1 MSYFNHSFIKSFYN
15 TATAAV
21 ANNTLTQNISGGNLA
36 LVQVSDTN
44 VWDTIN
50 PATGSAT
57 TLGWVTTPSTTAYGD
72 SDGLDAKKL
81 VYLVQ
86 GSLLPNDKIGSHG
99 GFRETVKSKGIN
111 VKYITGLWKKTA
123 ASPTVSKI
131 QVIVGPTCA
140 PCGEP
145 LRFRLDVK
153 GSPALRFLNRN
164 AYAIADSEFSL
175 NNSASVCC
183 ANNQEYLD
191 PVVALAKIGAFLIQ
205 DPIIGKFLSTT
216 LSTLNTIRYAADSAT
231 LGTAAS
237 PGGTG
242 VTINQVIVPGTASPY
257 TAETT
262 PTRFASLTL
271 EANTL
276 STLSTNFGFGSFDT
290 RNFYETEPITFSG
303 SVLDETGNPCNNCGT
318 VTTTVGVRPETV
330 GETVVR
336 DLLLTESYMQN
347 PINQGN
353 KDSARMREILGF
365 DAANSYSSISR
376 TATYD
381 VNYIEH
387 VVPRFNNP
395 SSTFDSEQ
403 YLYKIY
409 SPTGT
414 GATTV
419 VDNIMTALSRASGVS
434 YVTSNT

>member
-15 TATAAV
+15 TATSAV
-21 ANNTLTQNISGGNLA
+21 TNNTLTQNISGGNLA

-44 VWDTIN
+44 VWETIN

-57 TLGWVTTPSTTAYGD
+57 TLGWVTPPSSTAYGD
-72 SDGLDAKKL
+72 TDGLDAKKL

-86 GSLLPNDKIGSHG
+86 GSILPNDKIGSHG
-99 GFRETVKSKGIN
+99 GFKETVKSKGIN
-111 VKYITGLWKKTA
+111 VKYITGLWKKSAA
-123 ASPTVSKI
+123 ASTTSKI
-131 QVIVGPTCA
+131 RVIVGPTCA

-175 NNSASVCC
+175 NNNASVCC
-183 ANNQEYLD
+183 ANDQEYLD

-216 LSTLNTIRYAADSAT
+216 LTTAATIHYASTSGG
-231 LGTAAS
+231 LGTIES
-237 PGGTG
+237 PTGTAH
-242 VTINQVIVPGTASPY
+242 TINQVIGTSLSY
-257 TAETT
+257 TPENT
-262 PTRFASLTL
+262 PTRWAALTL

-276 STLSTNFGFGSFDT
+276 SALSTNFGFGSFDT
-290 RNFYETEPITFSG
+290 RDFYETEPITFSG
-303 SVLDETGNPCNNCGT
+303 SILDETGNPCNSCGT
-318 VTTTVGVRPETV
+318 VRTTVGVRPETT

-365 DAANSYSSISR
+365 DASNSYSSISR
-376 TATYD
+376 TTTYD

-409 SPTGT
+409 STGS
-414 GATTV
+414 ATAI
-419 VDNIMTALSRASGVS
+419 VDNMMTALARASGVS

>member
-15 TATAAV
+15 TATSAV
-21 ANNTLTQNISGGNLA
+21 TNNTATQNISGGNLA

-57 TLGWVTTPSTTAYGD
+57 TLGWVTPPNSTAYGT

-86 GSLLPNDKIGSHG
+86 GSILPNDKIGSHG
-99 GFRETVKSKGIN
+99 GFKETVKSKGIN
-111 VKYITGLWKKTA
+111 VKYITGLWKKSAA
-123 ASPTVSKI
+123 ASTTSKI
-131 QVIVGPTCA
+131 RVIVGPTCA

-175 NNSASVCC
+175 NNNASVCC
-183 ANNQEYLD
+183 ANDQEYLD

-216 LSTLNTIRYAADSAT
+216 LTTGAT
-231 LGTAAS
+231 LHYASTSVGLGTIESPTGTAH
-237 PGGTG
+237 
-242 VTINQVIVPGTASPY
+242 TINQVIGTSLSY
-257 TAETT
+257 TPENT
-262 PTRFASLTL
+262 PTRWAALTL

-276 STLSTNFGFGSFDT
+276 ANLSTNFGFGSFDT
-290 RNFYETEPITFSG
+290 RDFYETEPITFAG
-303 SVLDETGNPCNNCGT
+303 SILDETGNPCNNCGT
-318 VTTTVGVRPETV
+318 VRTTVGERPETT

-365 DAANSYSSISR
+365 DASNSYSSISR
-376 TATYD
+376 TTNYD

-403 YLYKIY
+403 YMYKIY
-409 SPTGT
+409 STGS
-414 GATTV
+414 ATTV
-419 VDNIMTALSRASGVS
+419 VDNMMTALAGASGVS

>member
-15 TATAAV
+15 TATSAV
-21 ANNTLTQNISGGNLA
+21 TNNTLTQNISGGNLA

-44 VWDTIN
+44 VWETIN

-57 TLGWVTTPSTTAYGD
+57 TLGWVTPPSSTAYGD
-72 SDGLDAKKL
+72 TDGLDAKKL

-86 GSLLPNDKIGSHG
+86 GSILPNDKIGSHG
-99 GFRETVKSKGIN
+99 GFKETVKSKGIN
-111 VKYITGLWKKTA
+111 VKYITGLWKKSAA
-123 ASPTVSKI
+123 ASTTSKI
-131 QVIVGPTCA
+131 RVIVGPTCA

-175 NNSASVCC
+175 NNNASVCC
-183 ANNQEYLD
+183 ANDQEYLD

-216 LSTLNTIRYAADSAT
+216 LTTGAT
-231 LGTAAS
+231 LHYASTSVGLGTIESPTGTAH
-237 PGGTG
+237 
-242 VTINQVIVPGTASPY
+242 TINQVIGTVTTY
-257 TAETT
+257 TPENT
-262 PTRFASLTL
+262 PTRWAALTL

-276 STLSTNFGFGSFDT
+276 SALSTNFGFGSFDT
-290 RNFYETEPITFSG
+290 RDFYETEPITFSG
-303 SVLDETGNPCNNCGT
+303 SILDETGNPCNSCGT
-318 VTTTVGVRPETV
+318 VRTTVGVRPETT

-365 DAANSYSSISR
+365 DASNSYSSISR
-376 TATYD
+376 TTTYD

-409 SPTGT
+409 STGS
-414 GATTV
+414 ATAI
-419 VDNIMTALSRASGVS
+419 VDNMMTALARASGVS

>member
-15 TATAAV
+15 TATSAV
-21 ANNTLTQNISGGNLA
+21 TNNTATQNISGGNLA

-44 VWDTIN
+44 VWETIN

-57 TLGWVTTPSTTAYGD
+57 TLGWVTPPSSTAYGD
-72 SDGLDAKKL
+72 TDGLDAKKL

-86 GSLLPNDKIGSHG
+86 GSILPNDKIGSHG
-99 GFRETVKSKGIN
+99 GFKETVKSKGIN
-111 VKYITGLWKKTA
+111 VKYITGLWKKSAA
-123 ASPTVSKI
+123 ASTTSKI
-131 QVIVGPTCA
+131 RVIVGPTCA

-175 NNSASVCC
+175 NNNASVCC

-216 LSTLNTIRYAADSAT
+216 LTTTAT
-231 LGTAAS
+231 LHYANTSGELGTIAGPTGTAH
-237 PGGTG
+237 
-242 VTINQVIVPGTASPY
+242 TINNVIGTSPTY
-257 TAETT
+257 TPETT
-262 PTRFASLTL
+262 PTRWAALTL

-276 STLSTNFGFGSFDT
+276 ANLSTNFGFGSFDT
-290 RNFYETEPITFSG
+290 RDFYETEPITFAG
-303 SVLDETGNPCNNCGT
+303 SILDETGNPCNNCGT
-318 VTTTVGVRPETV
+318 VTTTIGVRPETT

-336 DLLLTESYMQN
+336 DLLLTQSYMQN

-365 DAANSYSSISR
+365 DASNSYSSISR
-376 TATYD
+376 TTTYD

-409 SPTGT
+409 SPTST
-414 GATTV
+414 GATAV
-419 VDNIMTALSRASGVS
+419 VDSMMTALSAASGVS

>member
-15 TATAAV
+15 TATSAV
-21 ANNTLTQNISGGNLA
+21 TNNTLTQNISGGNLA

-44 VWDTIN
+44 VWETIN

-57 TLGWVTTPSTTAYGD
+57 TLGWVTPPSSTAYGD
-72 SDGLDAKKL
+72 TDGLDAKKL

-86 GSLLPNDKIGSHG
+86 GSILPNDKIGSHG
-99 GFRETVKSKGIN
+99 GFKETVKSKGIN
-111 VKYITGLWKKTA
+111 VKYITGLWKKSAA
-123 ASPTVSKI
+123 ASTTSKI
-131 QVIVGPTCA
+131 RVIVGPTCA

-175 NNSASVCC
+175 NNNASVCC
-183 ANNQEYLD
+183 ANDQEYLD

-216 LSTLNTIRYAADSAT
+216 LTTGAT
-231 LGTAAS
+231 LHYANTSGELGTITSLGGTA
-237 PGGTG
+237 T
-242 VTINQVIVPGTASPY
+242 TINDVIGTSASY
-257 TAETT
+257 TPQTT
-262 PTRFASLTL
+262 PTRWAALTL

-276 STLSTNFGFGSFDT
+276 ANLSTNFGFGSFDT
-290 RNFYETEPITFSG
+290 RDFYETEPITFAG
-303 SVLDETGNPCNNCGT
+303 SILDETGNPCNNCGT
-318 VTTTVGVRPETV
+318 VRTTEGVRPETT

-336 DLLLTESYMQN
+336 DLLLTQSYMQN

-365 DAANSYSSISR
+365 DASNSYSSISR
-376 TATYD
+376 TTTYD

-409 SPTGT
+409 STGS
-414 GATTV
+414 ATAI
-419 VDNIMTALSRASGVS
+419 VDNMMTALARASGVS

>member
-15 TATAAV
+15 TATSVV
-21 ANNTLTQNISGGNLA
+21 ADNTPTQNISGGNLA

-44 VWDTIN
+44 VWETIN
-50 PATGSAT
+50 PAQGSIT
-57 TLGWVTTPSTTAYGD
+57 TLGWVTPPSSTAYGNTG
-72 SDGLDAKKL
+72 GLDAKKL

-86 GSLLPNDKIGSHG
+86 GSILPNDKIGSHG
-99 GFRETVKSKGIN
+99 GFKETVKSKGIN
-111 VKYITGLWKKTA
+111 VKYITGLWKKSAA
-123 ASPTVSKI
+123 ASTTSKI
-131 QVIVGPTCA
+131 RVIVGPTCA

-175 NNSASVCC
+175 NNNASVCC

-216 LSTLNTIRYAADSAT
+216 ITTTAT
-231 LGTAAS
+231 LHHATTSGGLGSITSPSGTA
-237 PGGTG
+237 
-242 VTINQVIVPGTASPY
+242 VTINDVIGTSPTY
-257 TAETT
+257 TPETT
-262 PTRFASLTL
+262 PTRWAALTL

-276 STLSTNFGFGSFDT
+276 ANLSTNFGFGSFDT
-290 RNFYETEPITFSG
+290 RDFYETEPITFAG
-303 SVLDETGNPCNNCGT
+303 SILDETGNPCNNCGT
-318 VTTTVGVRPETV
+318 VTTTVGVRPETL

-409 SPTGT
+409 STGD
-414 GATTV
+414 ATTV
-419 VDNIMTALSRASGVS
+419 VDNMMTALAGASGVS

>member
-15 TATAAV
+15 TATSAV
-21 ANNTLTQNISGGNLA
+21 TNNTLTQNISGGNLA

-44 VWDTIN
+44 VWETIN

-57 TLGWVTTPSTTAYGD
+57 TLGWVTPPSTTAYGT

-86 GSLLPNDKIGSHG
+86 GSILPNDKIGSHG
-99 GFRETVKSKGIN
+99 GFKETVKSKGIN
-111 VKYITGLWKKTA
+111 VKYITGLWKKSAA
-123 ASPTVSKI
+123 ASTTSKI
-131 QVIVGPTCA
+131 RVIVGPTCA

-175 NNSASVCC
+175 NNNASVCC

-216 LSTLNTIRYAADSAT
+216 LATTAT
-231 LGTAAS
+231 LHYANTSAGLGTIAS
-237 PGGTG
+237 PAGIAPH
-242 VTINQVIVPGTASPY
+242 TINDVIGTSPTY
-257 TAETT
+257 TPETT
-262 PTRFASLTL
+262 PTRWAALTL

-276 STLSTNFGFGSFDT
+276 ANLSTNFGFGSFDT
-290 RNFYETEPITFSG
+290 RDFYETEPITFAG
-303 SVLDETGNPCNNCGT
+303 SILDETGNPCNNCGT
-318 VTTTVGVRPETV
+318 VTTTIGVRPETT

-347 PINQGN
+347 PINRGN

-365 DAANSYSSISR
+365 DASNSYSSISR
-376 TATYD
+376 TTNYD

-409 SPTGT
+409 STT
-414 GATTV
+414 SATTV
-419 VDNIMTALSRASGVS
+419 VDNMMTALAAASGVS

>member
-15 TATAAV
+15 TATSAV
-21 ANNTLTQNISGGNLA
+21 TNNTLTQNISGGNLA

-44 VWDTIN
+44 VWETIN

-57 TLGWVTTPSTTAYGD
+57 TLGWVTPPSSTAYGD
-72 SDGLDAKKL
+72 TDGLDAKKL

-86 GSLLPNDKIGSHG
+86 GSILPNDKIGSHG
-99 GFRETVKSKGIN
+99 GFKETVKSKGIN
-111 VKYITGLWKKTA
+111 VKYITGLWKKSAA
-123 ASPTVSKI
+123 ASTTSKI
-131 QVIVGPTCA
+131 RVIVGPTCA

-175 NNSASVCC
+175 NNNASVCC
-183 ANNQEYLD
+183 ANDQEYLD

-216 LSTLNTIRYAADSAT
+216 LTTGAT
-231 LGTAAS
+231 LHYANTSGELGTITSLGGTA
-237 PGGTG
+237 T
-242 VTINQVIVPGTASPY
+242 TINDVIGTSASY
-257 TAETT
+257 TPQTT
-262 PTRFASLTL
+262 PTRWAALTL

-276 STLSTNFGFGSFDT
+276 ANLSTNFGFGSFDT
-290 RNFYETEPITFSG
+290 RDFYETEPITFAG
-303 SVLDETGNPCNNCGT
+303 SILDETGNPCNNCGT
-318 VTTTVGVRPETV
+318 VTTTIGVRPETT

-336 DLLLTESYMQN
+336 DLLLTQSYMQN

-365 DAANSYSSISR
+365 DASNSYSSISR
-376 TATYD
+376 TTTYD

-409 SPTGT
+409 STGS
-414 GATTV
+414 ATAI
-419 VDNIMTALSRASGVS
+419 VDNMMTALARASGVS

>member
-1 MSYFNHSFIKSFYN
+1 
-15 TATAAV
+15 
-21 ANNTLTQNISGGNLA
+21 
-36 LVQVSDTN
+36 
-44 VWDTIN
+44 
-50 PATGSAT
+50 
-57 TLGWVTTPSTTAYGD
+57 
-72 SDGLDAKKL
+72 
-81 VYLVQ
+81 
-86 GSLLPNDKIGSHG
+86 
-99 GFRETVKSKGIN
+99 
-111 VKYITGLWKKTA
+111 
-123 ASPTVSKI
+123 
-131 QVIVGPTCA
+131 
-140 PCGEP
+140 
-145 LRFRLDVK
+145 
-153 GSPALRFLNRN
+153 
-164 AYAIADSEFSL
+164 
-175 NNSASVCC
+175 VCC

-216 LSTLNTIRYAADSAT
+216 LTTGAT
-231 LGTAAS
+231 LHYANTSGELGSITNPQGTAH
-237 PGGTG
+237 
-242 VTINQVIVPGTASPY
+242 TINQVIGTSPTY
-257 TAETT
+257 IPETT
-262 PTRFASLTL
+262 PTRWAGLTL

-276 STLSTNFGFGSFDT
+276 SALSTNFGFGSFDT
-290 RNFYETEPITFSG
+290 RDFYETEPITFSG
-303 SVLDETGNPCNNCGT
+303 SILDETGNPCNSCGT
-318 VTTTVGVRPETV
+318 VRTTEGVRPETT

-409 SPTGT
+409 STGS
-414 GATTV
+414 ATAI
-419 VDNIMTALSRASGVS
+419 VDNMMTALARASGVS

>member
-15 TATAAV
+15 TATSDVTNDTA
-21 ANNTLTQNISGGNLA
+21 TQNISGGNLA
-36 LVQVSDTN
+36 LVQVSGTN
-44 VWDTIN
+44 VWNTIS
-50 PATGSAT
+50 PTPGSVT
-57 TLGWVTTPSTTAYGD
+57 TLGWVTPPRTAYGT

-86 GSLLPNDKIGSHG
+86 GSILPNDKIGSHG

-175 NNSASVCC
+175 NNNASVCC
-183 ANNQEYLD
+183 ANDQEYLD

-216 LSTLNTIRYAADSAT
+216 LTTGAT
-231 LGTAAS
+231 LHYATTSGGLGNIAGPTGTAH
-237 PGGTG
+237 
-242 VTINQVIVPGTASPY
+242 TINQVIGTSPTY
-257 TAETT
+257 TPETT
-262 PTRFASLTL
+262 PTRWAALTL

-276 STLSTNFGFGSFDT
+276 ANLSTNFGFGSFDT
-290 RNFYETEPITFSG
+290 RDFYETEPITFSG
-303 SVLDETGNPCNNCGT
+303 SVLDETGNPCNSCGT
-318 VTTTVGVRPETV
+318 VTTTVGVRPETT

-365 DAANSYSSISR
+365 DASNSYSSISR

-403 YLYKIY
+403 YMYKIY
-409 SPTGT
+409 SKSGNE
-414 GATTV
+414 TTV
-419 VDNIMTALSRASGVS
+419 VDSMMTALSAASGVS
-434 YVTSNT
+434 YVTSNF

>member
-15 TATAAV
+15 TATSAV
-21 ANNTLTQNISGGNLA
+21 TNNTLTQNISGGNLA

-44 VWDTIN
+44 VWETIN

-57 TLGWVTTPSTTAYGD
+57 TLGWVTPPSSTAYGD
-72 SDGLDAKKL
+72 TDGLDAKKL

-86 GSLLPNDKIGSHG
+86 GSILPNDKIGSHG
-99 GFRETVKSKGIN
+99 GFKETVKSKGIN
-111 VKYITGLWKKTA
+111 VKYITGLWKKSAA
-123 ASPTVSKI
+123 ASTTSKI
-131 QVIVGPTCA
+131 RVIVGPTCA

-175 NNSASVCC
+175 NNNASVCC
-183 ANNQEYLD
+183 ANDQEYLD

-216 LSTLNTIRYAADSAT
+216 LTTGAT
-231 LGTAAS
+231 LHYASTSVGLGTIESPTGTAH
-237 PGGTG
+237 
-242 VTINQVIVPGTASPY
+242 TINQVIGTVTTY
-257 TAETT
+257 TPENT
-262 PTRFASLTL
+262 PTRWAALTL

-276 STLSTNFGFGSFDT
+276 SALSTNFGFGSFDT
-290 RNFYETEPITFSG
+290 RDFYETEPITFSG
-303 SVLDETGNPCNNCGT
+303 SILDETGNPCNSCGT
-318 VTTTVGVRPETV
+318 VRTTVGERPETT

-365 DAANSYSSISR
+365 DASNSYSSISR
-376 TATYD
+376 TTTYD

-409 SPTGT
+409 STGS
-414 GATTV
+414 ATAI
-419 VDNIMTALSRASGVS
+419 VDNMMTALAGASGVS

>member
-15 TATAAV
+15 TATSAV
-21 ANNTLTQNISGGNLA
+21 TNNTLTQNISGGNLA

-44 VWDTIN
+44 VWETIN

-57 TLGWVTTPSTTAYGD
+57 TLGWVTPPSSTAYGD
-72 SDGLDAKKL
+72 TDGLDAKKL

-86 GSLLPNDKIGSHG
+86 GSILPNDKIGSHG
-99 GFRETVKSKGIN
+99 GFKETVKSKGIN
-111 VKYITGLWKKTA
+111 VKYITGLWKKSAA
-123 ASPTVSKI
+123 ASTTSKI
-131 QVIVGPTCA
+131 RVIVGPTCA

-175 NNSASVCC
+175 NNNASVCC
-183 ANNQEYLD
+183 ANDQEYLD

-216 LSTLNTIRYAADSAT
+216 LTTGAT
-231 LGTAAS
+231 LHYANTSGGLGTIESPTGTAH
-237 PGGTG
+237 
-242 VTINQVIVPGTASPY
+242 TINQVIGTSLSY
-257 TAETT
+257 TPENT
-262 PTRFASLTL
+262 PTRWAALTL

-276 STLSTNFGFGSFDT
+276 SALSTNFGFGSFDT
-290 RNFYETEPITFSG
+290 RDFYETEPITFSG
-303 SVLDETGNPCNNCGT
+303 SILDETGNPCNSCGT
-318 VTTTVGVRPETV
+318 VRTTEGVRPETT

-365 DAANSYSSISR
+365 DASNSYSSISR
-376 TATYD
+376 TTTYD

-409 SPTGT
+409 STGS
-414 GATTV
+414 ATAI
-419 VDNIMTALSRASGVS
+419 VDNMMTALARASGVS

>member
-15 TATAAV
+15 TATSAV
-21 ANNTLTQNISGGNLA
+21 TDNTSTQNISGGNLA

-44 VWDTIN
+44 VWETIN

-57 TLGWVTTPSTTAYGD
+57 TLGWVTPPNSTVYGT

-86 GSLLPNDKIGSHG
+86 GSILPNDKIGSHG
-99 GFRETVKSKGIN
+99 GFKETVKSKGIN
-111 VKYITGLWKKTA
+111 VKYITGLWKKSAA
-123 ASPTVSKI
+123 ASTVSKI
-131 QVIVGPTCA
+131 RVIVGPTCA

-175 NNSASVCC
+175 NNNASVCC

-216 LSTLNTIRYAADSAT
+216 LATAAT
-231 LGTAAS
+231 LHYATTSAGLGTIASPTGTAA
-237 PGGTG
+237 
-242 VTINQVIVPGTASPY
+242 TINDVIGTSPTY
-257 TAETT
+257 TPETT
-262 PTRFASLTL
+262 PTRWAALTL

-276 STLSTNFGFGSFDT
+276 ANLSTNFGFGSFDT
-290 RNFYETEPITFSG
+290 RDFYETEPITFAG
-303 SVLDETGNPCNNCGT
+303 SILDETGNPCNNCGT
-318 VTTTVGVRPETV
+318 VTTTIGVRPETT

-365 DAANSYSSISR
+365 DASNSYSSISR
-376 TATYD
+376 TTNYD

-409 SPTGT
+409 STGS
-414 GATTV
+414 ATTV
-419 VDNIMTALSRASGVS
+419 VDNMMTALAAASGVS